1 VDERELTARAR
12 LGDES
17 AGRALYDAHVDR
29 VYWLAYR
36 LSGRHDLAQDF
47 TQDVFIRAFSRLD
60 DYRGEAA
67 FGSWLHTIAMS
78 VVLNGLRK
86 VKRFDARE
94 AVLDEAAMVA
104 SPIRH
109 AEPDL
114 KDRLTRA
121 IDDLPE
127 GCRVVFLMH
136 DVEGFTHEEIGT
148 ALGITAGTS
157 KAQLSRAKAKL
168 RVSLADFAGDWIQ

>member
-12 LGDES
+12 DGDEA

-36 LSGRHDLAQDF
+36 MSGRHDLAQDF
-47 TQDVFIRAFSRLD
+47 TQDTFIRAFERLHEF
-60 DYRGEAA
+60 RGDAA
-67 FGSWLHTIAMS
+67 FGSWLRTITMS

-86 VKRFDARE
+86 VQRFDRRE

-104 SPIRH
+104 STTRH

-114 KDRLTRA
+114 KERLAKA
-121 IDDLPE
+121 IDELPE

-136 DVEGFTHEEIGT
+136 DVEGFTHEEIGK
-148 ALGITAGTS
+148 ALGIMAGTS
-157 KAQLSRAKAKL
+157 KGQLSRAKAKL
-168 RVSLADFAGDWIQ
+168 REALADFAGEWVE